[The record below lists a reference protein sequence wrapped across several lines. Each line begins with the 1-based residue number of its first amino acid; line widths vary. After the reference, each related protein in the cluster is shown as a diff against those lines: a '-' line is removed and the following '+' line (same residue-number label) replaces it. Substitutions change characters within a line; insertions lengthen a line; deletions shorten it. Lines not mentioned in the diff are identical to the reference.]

1 MPWLGLKIDAPLLL
15 LIKFYYLSKLN
26 FDKYIG
32 MLMFRSLNLLII
44 VLFCLSP
51 TWVYSQS
58 IDGLQEI
65 VKIQQDKISSI
76 EDNLKRLIGSIEEQ
90 TNSNKSN
97 ASLKLVEDQIN
108 DINQRLRLLESNIKN
123 ITNLAYNLDFS
134 LKRIERHL
142 ELSSIQEK
150 DVSKKVSNLN
160 NKKETNVVNKP
171 EIKQESLNS
180 KTEGVLGFIKETE
193 NKKDKSQEKVVNNQ
207 KNKTKNDSFL
217 PKGTDKENFNYALDL
232 ASQLDFESAEKA
244 FKEFLKIHKESDKI
258 ADAQY
263 WLGRVYYAQKK
274 FEEAAIALAEFNSVF
289 PNDPRFQE
297 TTLLIAESA
306 VNFAPKDQL
315 CDILKQSLE
324 FMINPS
330 DKFVKR
336 ITILKNE
343 KQCTTG

>member
-1 MPWLGLKIDAPLLL
+1 MIKPIKILV
-15 LIKFYYLSKLN
+15 LI
-26 FDKYIG
+26 
-32 MLMFRSLNLLII
+32 
-44 VLFCLSP
+44 LFLFSSSFAA
-51 TWVYSQS
+51 SQS

-65 VKIQQDKISSI
+65 VKIQQDKISNL

-90 TNSNKSN
+90 SNINKSSN
-97 ASLKLVEDQIN
+97 TSKLVESQIN
-108 DINQRLRLLESNIKN
+108 DINQKLLLLENNLKN
-123 ITNLAYNLDFS
+123 ITNLAYNLEFS

-150 DVSKKVSNLN
+150 ASPSNVTNSNKNKYEVVKK
-160 NKKETNVVNKP
+160 P
-171 EIKQESLNS
+171 QIKQKSLDA
-180 KTEGVLGFIKETE
+180 KTEGVLGFIKESD
-193 NKKDKSQEKVVNNQ
+193 NKNEVAKDQVVNNQ
-207 KNKTKNDSFL
+207 NNKIKNKSLL
-217 PKGTDKENFNYALDL
+217 PDGTAEENFNYALDL

-244 FKEFLKIHKESDKI
+244 FKEFLKTHKDSKKV

-263 WLGRVYYAQKK
+263 WLGRVYFAQKK

-315 CDILKQSLE
+315 CDILNQSLE
-324 FMINPS
+324 FMVNPS

-336 ITILKNE
+336 INILKN
-343 KQCTTG
+343 KNQCTTG

>member
-1 MPWLGLKIDAPLLL
+1 
-15 LIKFYYLSKLN
+15 
-26 FDKYIG
+26 
-32 MLMFRSLNLLII
+32 MFRSLKILLFS
-44 VLFCLSP
+44 LFCLLP

-76 EDNLKRLIGSIEEQ
+76 EDNLKKLIGSIEEQ
-90 TNSNKSN
+90 TNLNNSNVS
-97 ASLKLVEDQIN
+97 SKLIEDQIN
-108 DINQRLRLLESNIKN
+108 DINQQLRLLESNVKN
-123 ITNLAYNLDFS
+123 ITNLAYNLEFS

-142 ELSSIQEK
+142 ELSSIQEE
-150 DVSKKVSNLN
+150 DVSKKVTDVN
-160 NKKETNVVNKP
+160 NKKESKVVNRP

-180 KTEGVLGFIKETE
+180 KTEGVLGFIKETD
-193 NKKDKSQEKVVNNQ
+193 NKKDKPQESVVNNQ
-207 KNKTKNDSFL
+207 KNKTKNDTFL
-217 PKGTDKENFNYALDL
+217 PKRTAEENFNYALDL
-232 ASQLDFESAEKA
+232 ASQLDFKNAEKA
-244 FKEFLKIHKESDKI
+244 FKEFLKKHKDSNKV

-263 WLGRVYYAQKK
+263 WLGRVYFAQKK

-324 FMINPS
+324 FMVNPS
-330 DKFVKR
+330 EKFVKR
-336 ITILKNE
+336 INILKN
-343 KQCTTG
+343 KNQCTTG

>member
-1 MPWLGLKIDAPLLL
+1 MIKPLKILV
-15 LIKFYYLSKLN
+15 LI
-26 FDKYIG
+26 
-32 MLMFRSLNLLII
+32 
-44 VLFCLSP
+44 LFLFSSSFAA
-51 TWVYSQS
+51 SQS

-65 VKIQQDKISSI
+65 VKIQQDKISNL

-90 TNSNKSN
+90 SNINKSSN
-97 ASLKLVEDQIN
+97 TSKLVESQIN
-108 DINQRLRLLESNIKN
+108 DINQKLLLLENNLKN
-123 ITNLAYNLDFS
+123 ITNLAYNLEFS

-150 DVSKKVSNLN
+150 ASPSNVTNSNKNKYEVVKK
-160 NKKETNVVNKP
+160 P
-171 EIKQESLNS
+171 QIKQKSLDA
-180 KTEGVLGFIKETE
+180 KTEGVLGFIKESD
-193 NKKDKSQEKVVNNQ
+193 NKNEVAKDQVVNNQ
-207 KNKTKNDSFL
+207 NNKIKNKSLL
-217 PKGTDKENFNYALDL
+217 PDGTAEENFNYALDL

-244 FKEFLKIHKESDKI
+244 FKEFLKTHKDSKKV

-263 WLGRVYYAQKK
+263 WLGRVYFAQKK

-315 CDILKQSLE
+315 CDILNQSLE
-324 FMINPS
+324 FMVNPS

-336 ITILKNE
+336 INILKN
-343 KQCTTG
+343 KNQCTTG

>member
-1 MPWLGLKIDAPLLL
+1 MSILIFKALKIII
-15 LIKFYYLSKLN
+15 LI
-26 FDKYIG
+26 
-32 MLMFRSLNLLII
+32 
-44 VLFCLSP
+44 LFCVSSSLA
-51 TWVYSQS
+51 TSQS

-65 VKIQQDKISSI
+65 VKLQQDKISNI
-76 EDNLKRLIGSIEEQ
+76 EDNLKKLIGSIEEQ
-90 TNSNKSN
+90 SNLNKSKSN
-97 ASLKLVEDQIN
+97 SKLLENQIN
-108 DINQRLRLLESNIKN
+108 DINQKLILLESNLKN
-123 ITNLAYNLDFS
+123 ITNLSYNLDFA

-150 DVSKKVSNLN
+150 KAFKNVSNFK
-160 NKKETNVVNKP
+160 NKNQDKVEDKP

-180 KTEGVLGFIKETE
+180 KTDGVLGFIKESDN
-193 NKKDKSQEKVVNNQ
+193 NKAKSVDTVVSNK
-207 KNKTKNDSFL
+207 KNKTKKQSFL
-217 PKGTDKENFNYALDL
+217 PKETAEENFNYALDL
-232 ASQLDFESAEKA
+232 ASQLDFDNAEIA
-244 FKEFLKIHKESDKI
+244 FKEFLKIYKESEKV

-263 WLGRVYYAQKK
+263 WLGRVYFAQKK
-274 FEEAAIALAEFNSVF
+274 FEEAAITLAEFNSVF

-324 FMINPS
+324 FMVNPS

-336 ITILKNE
+336 INILKNE

>member
-1 MPWLGLKIDAPLLL
+1 MFKSLKILLYL
-15 LIKFYYLSKLN
+15 L
-26 FDKYIG
+26 
-32 MLMFRSLNLLII
+32 
-44 VLFCLSP
+44 VCLSSSLA
-51 TWVYSQS
+51 VAQS
-58 IDGLQEI
+58 YDGLQEI
-65 VKIQQDKISSI
+65 VKLQQDKISNI
-76 EDNLKRLIGSIEEQ
+76 EDNLKKLIGSIEEQ
-90 TNSNKSN
+90 SNLNQSN
-97 ASLKLVEDQIN
+97 ANSKLIENKIN
-108 DINQRLRLLESNIKN
+108 DINQKLRLLESNINN
-123 ITNLAYNLDFS
+123 ITNLTYNLDFA

-150 DVSKKVSNLN
+150 NNTKNVSNFST
-160 NKKETNVVNKP
+160 NKEYKVVNKP
-171 EIKQESLNS
+171 EIKQEVLNA
-180 KTEGVLGFIKETE
+180 KTEGVLGFIRENE
-193 NKKDKSQEKVVNNQ
+193 NKENKSKKTIVNNQ
-207 KNKTKNDSFL
+207 ENKTENTSYL
-217 PKGTDKENFNYALDL
+217 PKGTAEENFNYALDL
-232 ASQLDFESAEKA
+232 ASQLDFENAEKA
-244 FKEFLKIHKESDKI
+244 FKEFLTKYKESEKV

-324 FMINPS
+324 FMVNPS

-336 ITILKNE
+336 INILKNK